1 MRTLIKHGLF
11 FIEEKNHF
19 EISDLLIENGRIV
32 KIAPYIDDKR
42 ASTIEINQSKCIII
56 PGLIDLH
63 CHLREPGQEQKET
76 IKTGTMAAAK
86 GGYTRVVAMG
96 NTTPSMSS
104 SILYQQTLEKIKQD
118 ALIPVIQAGTITKNL
133 EGKELSEVF
142 KSNLSSVYSDDGK
155 GIQDKQVMT
164 EAIRLAK
171 KNKVLLI
178 LHEEDRDFDDYRSE
192 SVMLKRDL
200 ELAIQES
207 YSIHF
212 THLSSQE
219 SVNTLTT
226 FTNDSKH
233 KPCFT
238 ADTTPHHLFFS
249 NYDTIPD
256 DTSFKVNPPLLSVID
271 QKVLVEAVRKKIIQF
286 IATDHAPHT
295 KQEKNQSY
303 ELAPF
308 GISGFETA
316 FPACYTVLCKY
327 LQTLHKVSKRKLIP
341 LFTSNPAKLL
351 GIFKDEGSIAV
362 GKKANLTFIDI
373 KNEKK
378 VVESDL
384 ISKGKNTPFIG
395 KHLFGW
401 PILTMLEGEIV
412 YEDSNS
418 RLYKKS

>member
-19 EISDLLIENGRIV
+19 ESSDLLIEDRRIV
-32 KIAPYIDDKR
+32 KISPNIVDKR
-42 ASTIEINQSKCIII
+42 ATNIEMNQFKCMII

-76 IKTGTMAAAK
+76 IKTGTIAAAK

-96 NTTPSMSS
+96 NTTPPMST
-104 SILYQQTLEKIKQD
+104 SIQYQQTLEKIKQD
-118 ALIPVIQAGTITKNL
+118 ALISVTQAGTITQYQ

-142 KSNLSSVYSDDGK
+142 KRNLSTIYSDDGK
-155 GIQDKQVMT
+155 GIQDKKLMT

-178 LHEEDRDFDDYRSE
+178 LHEEDTNFNDYRSE
-192 SVMLKRDL
+192 SEMLKRDL
-200 ELAIQES
+200 ELAIQEE
-207 YSIHF
+207 YSVHF

-219 SVNTLTT
+219 SVNALT
-226 FTNDSKH
+226 NVSKY
-233 KPCFT
+233 KPYFT

-249 NYDTIPD
+249 NYDSTPD
-256 DTSFKVNPPLLSVID
+256 DTSFKVNPPLLSTMD
-271 QKVLVEAVRKKIIQF
+271 QKALVEAVHENIIQY

-295 KQEKNQSY
+295 KQDKNQPY

-327 LQTLHKVSKRKLIP
+327 RQPHQGLSRRKLIP

-351 GIFKDEGSIAV
+351 GIFQDEGSIAV
-362 GKKANLTFIDI
+362 GKKANLTFIDTQ
-373 KNEKK
+373 NEKK
-378 VVESDL
+378 VIESNL

-395 KHLFGW
+395 KYLFGW

-412 YEDSNS
+412 YEDRNS
-418 RLYKKS
+418 RLYRKS